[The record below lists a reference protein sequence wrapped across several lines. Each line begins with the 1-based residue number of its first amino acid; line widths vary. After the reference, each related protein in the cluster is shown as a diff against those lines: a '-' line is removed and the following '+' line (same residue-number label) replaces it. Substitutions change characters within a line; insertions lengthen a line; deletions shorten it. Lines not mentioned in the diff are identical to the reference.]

1 MDKKKEFLNKVYNTI
16 VKETI
21 IDKKNNIISFPWYN
35 IRLDY
40 LKIIFEGPTIWR
52 NKEPYSIYDP
62 FLNHCVNIYGLTD
75 WETYSL
81 WYNYKNFLRD
91 IIENVEYLNENVDKQ
106 KNFLDKVLE
115 RLFKDTV
122 ITDSK
127 ITFPFAIFKQEE
139 LTGDSLLSVSI
150 WMDGRWE
157 NHKYP
162 QRFEKYVNDIYGI
175 TYEESIIL
183 WNSYMDIIEKEVL
196 KRLRKNDFNVATTWG
211 MSRHDINESGD
222 KQKEYLE
229 KVLENLKSE
238 TKFKVVKNDAN
249 VGHKYDYYWKY
260 PFSEFTTLTPYYPTT
275 QNSNFHKHCRNVYG
289 LSNEEIENYIL
300 PNYYDWLKYNN
311 PIFRFSNPE
320 MLFKNT
326 TINENRDI
334 QFRDMFIKNFI
345 RNLKNEK
352 QKEYLDKVVE
362 QLLRETEID
371 YEKRRINY
379 PFFENTT
386 YSFQYTLPYSG
397 PFIRYCKNIFPLSK
411 NEMRYVYEMY
421 VGFLNSKIRKYYV
434 DNDIYNK
441 YYNVMGTKTLNGLY

>member
-1 MDKKKEFLNKVYNTI
+1 MDKKKEYLDKVYNTI

-52 NKEPYSIYDP
+52 GKEPDSIYDP
-62 FLNHCVNIYGLTD
+62 FLNHCVDIYGLTD

-91 IIENVEYLNENVDKQ
+91 IIENVEYLNENVGKQ
-106 KNFLDKVLE
+106 KKFLDKVLE
-115 RLFKDTV
+115 RLLKDTV

-127 ITFPFAIFKQEE
+127 ITFPFANFKQPE
-139 LTGDSLLSVSI
+139 LSTDSLLSVSI
-150 WMDGRWE
+150 WIDSRWE

-183 WNSYMDIIEKEVL
+183 WNSYMDIIEKEIV
-196 KRLRKNDFNVATTWG
+196 KRFKPDFESIRGVNIWDIG
-211 MSRHDINESGD
+211 RHNINESGD

-229 KVLENLKSE
+229 KVLERLKSE
-238 TKFKVVKNDAN
+238 TKFKVVKNDSN
-249 VGHKYDYYWKY
+249 VRLKYDYYWKY

-275 QNSNFHKHCRNVYG
+275 GNSHFHKHCRDVYG
-289 LSNEEIENYIL
+289 LSNEEIEDYIL
-300 PNYYDWLKYNN
+300 PNYYKWLKDNN
-311 PIFRFSNPE
+311 PIYRRNRSI
-320 MLFKNT
+320 

-334 QFRDMFIKNFI
+334 VFRDMFIKNFI
-345 RNLKNEK
+345 NNLKNEK
-352 QKEYLDKVVE
+352 QKQFLDKVVE

-397 PFIRYCKNIFPLSK
+397 PFIRYCNNIFPLSK

-421 VGFLNSKIRKYYV
+421 VGFLDSKIRKYYV